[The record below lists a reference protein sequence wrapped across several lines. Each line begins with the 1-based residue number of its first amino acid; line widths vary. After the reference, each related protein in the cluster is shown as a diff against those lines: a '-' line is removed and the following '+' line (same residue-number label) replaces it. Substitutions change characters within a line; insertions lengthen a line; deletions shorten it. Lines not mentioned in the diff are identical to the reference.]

1 VPVHHKPVQSLALR
15 ARVRVHHKGKRSRF
29 PVNPFFRFESLWLP
43 FTAALLASL
52 VAMTLTFEISKR
64 NLTETITG
72 PTLMTSEKNQTDR
85 PSRLPLTE

>member
-1 VPVHHKPVQSLALR
+1 MHHKPVQSLALR
-15 ARVRVHHKGKRSRF
+15 ARVHHKGKRSRF
-29 PVNPFFRFESLWLP
+29 PVNPFFRVESLWLP

-72 PTLMTSEKNQTDR
+72 PTLMTSEKIK
-85 PSRLPLTE
+85 PISPAVCP